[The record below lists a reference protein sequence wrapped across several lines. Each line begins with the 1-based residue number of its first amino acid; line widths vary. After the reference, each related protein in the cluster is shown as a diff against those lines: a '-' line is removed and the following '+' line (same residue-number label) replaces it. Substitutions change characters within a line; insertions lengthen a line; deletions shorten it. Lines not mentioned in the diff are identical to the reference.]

1 MTDSHNPVRT
11 LASVGLEINE
21 DGTRCQ
27 DRGNDHKMISIK
39 LSPDSAV
46 KFVERCTNCGWIDE
60 ASLQWWVE
68 DAIKLST
75 SKRAQRIAIAASQT
89 PFAFVQ
95 TAGYEELTL
104 EEILFQALGAA
115 SMCWVGGTGDLQF
128 DSSRAKEIGLALMR
142 EVDRAMHMAQHAGRQ
157 GADQVSSA

>member
-1 MTDSHNPVRT
+1 MTDSPNPVRT
-11 LASVGLEINE
+11 LSSVGLEINE

-46 KFVERCTNCGWIDE
+46 KFIERCHVCGWIDE
-60 ASLQWWVE
+60 ASLAWWVE
-68 DAIKLST
+68 DAIKLSL

-95 TAGYEELTL
+95 TAGDDLTL

-115 SMCWVGGTGDLQF
+115 SMCWVGGTGDLEF

-142 EVDRAMHMAQHAGRQ
+142 EVDRAMHMAQHTGRQ
-157 GADQVSSA
+157 AADQVSSA